1 MIIDFD
7 AAKDR
12 RAQREVEAD
21 EAEWNAFRNQLVATM
36 MTTSM
41 QNSALV
47 TATLNALFQVLE
59 RSNLSLEES
68 KALITTR
75 LKIFF

>member
-1 MIIDFD
+1 
-7 AAKDR
+7 
-12 RAQREVEAD
+12 
-21 EAEWNAFRNQLVATM
+21 M

-41 QNSALV
+41 QNNALV

-59 RSNLSLEES
+59 RSNLSFEES

-75 LKIFF
+75 LKMFF